1 MKVPT
6 AAAIGLLTASVLL
19 AQTPDQ
25 KLEFEVASVRPSQKD
40 AADAPVAL
48 GLRLDGSQ
56 ARIGSLPLRD
66 YIAMAYRV
74 KTYQVA
80 GPDWLATERFDVNA
94 KLPEGSTVDQIPAM
108 LQTLLAERFALKF
121 HREPKEMPV
130 YALVVGKPPLRL
142 KDSPVDPDAAVS
154 TGAVNVSASGSAA
167 GVSVNLGNGSSYTF
181 AGGKFEG
188 KKINGRI
195 LADMMERYTDR
206 PILDMTDLKG
216 TYDFQFEVT
225 PEDYQSLLIR
235 AALNSGVVLPPQA
248 LRLLDNG
255 GNPLGDALAQLGLKL
270 DSRRAPVSLFVI
282 DQVLKTPTDN

>member
-1 MKVPT
+1 MKVRT
-6 AAAIGLLTASVLL
+6 AVAIGLLTSSTLL
-19 AQTPDQ
+19 AQEPEP
-25 KLEFEVASVRPSQKD
+25 KVAFEVATVRPSQKNVG
-40 AADAPVAL
+40 DAPVAL
-48 GLRLDGSQ
+48 GLRMDGAQ
-56 ARIGSLPLRD
+56 ARVGSLSLRE

-74 KTYQVA
+74 KTYQIT
-80 GPDWLATERFDVNA
+80 GPDWLGSERFDVNA
-94 KLPEGSTVDQIPAM
+94 KLPEGATVTQIPGM

-121 HREPKEMPV
+121 HREPKELPV
-130 YALVVGKPPLRL
+130 FALVLGKPPLKL
-142 KDSPVDPDAAVS
+142 KDSPADPDAPVS

-167 GVSVNLGNGSSYTF
+167 GVAVNLGNGSFYTF

-195 LADMMERYTDR
+195 LADMMERYADR
-206 PILDMTDLKG
+206 PIFDMTDLKG

-270 DSRRAPVSLFVI
+270 DSSRAPVSMFVI
-282 DQVLKTPTDN
+282 DQVLKIPTDN